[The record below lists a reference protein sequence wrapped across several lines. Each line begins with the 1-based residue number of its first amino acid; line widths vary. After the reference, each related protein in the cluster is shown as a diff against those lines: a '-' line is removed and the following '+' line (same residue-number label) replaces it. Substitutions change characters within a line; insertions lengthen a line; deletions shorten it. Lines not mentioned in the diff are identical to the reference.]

1 MAPSKNNSRKA
12 KAASNA
18 SSATPRVLRPRAV
31 PAPASP
37 SPAPDL
43 SSGPLSASQSVE
55 SSSSKSF
62 KTPRRSTIA
71 VKTTDVV
78 KISNSARVLRPRT
91 TPATASPSSAASQSS
106 SPSATSPSTGPS
118 SAESLKTRSR
128 SATTVKTPSKAVEIE
143 PSTTTRVLRSRA
155 TLASSSKVP
164 VPVSDGRLS
173 PRRTKRARVA
183 SPSPVLSPV
192 LGRHGK
198 RPRVDSGSEF
208 EDDEEEED
216 DDDDNEEEEED
227 DDDDNEEEE
236 EDDDDDDDLDEVERP
251 EDLQDAI
258 VDADGLVRVGPQ
270 PMKPQRFIRSR
281 PHDLVR
287 RKFQGKLRDC
297 HRRTDRH
304 LPGWSEGILEQERR
318 ILLASVMSSMDN
330 RSSDNDTVSRLCD
343 YSGRQMSWT
352 PGPHSPSL
360 ESVYPF
366 IVSEGRIGYHAS
378 PNVHIISSA
387 TNWAKSN
394 HAPIL
399 LSIIAVW
406 MNAYEESDFRVRKA
420 QLSWAYNSAANAS
433 ALAYIFS
440 LTSNHATGAK
450 IWSKWTPSKQRA
462 VLEALRTGT
471 KTPVVTQ
478 ALKEHSMDDLFRPRK
493 WSSKPKLSQRQ
504 GPVQDKKHAYPQM
517 LQIAQKYDLT
527 PAEFEHYLTIKAP
540 NRLERVFY
548 PFHVLSRSQAEAY
561 GWDWW
566 TTIEFCGSM
575 VITMKSQ
582 CNRHAEAAGHGE
594 DLNGYICMF
603 WMTHY
608 FCNKIQALKKQR
620 PGATDEEIRFSIL
633 DRWNLPLIPWVG
645 HPFKASLCKGPDHG
659 IAMKLGQTTASGEVF
674 DPVNGIDL
682 TKSTVG
688 LDTWFTNSAMR
699 NFATADWEAIRKD
712 LAAIPLHHSFWRVD
726 LALGNTIWE
735 GR

>member
-12 KAASNA
+12 KAASKA

-55 SSSSKSF
+55 SSSFKSF

-71 VKTTDVV
+71 VKTTDVS
-78 KISNSARVLRPRT
+78 KISNSARVLRPRA

-128 SATTVKTPSKAVEIE
+128 SATTVETPSKAVETE

-155 TLASSSKVP
+155 TLVP

-173 PRRTKRARVA
+173 LRRTKRARVA

-192 LGRHGK
+192 LGRYGK

-208 EDDEEEED
+208 EDE
-216 DDDDNEEEEED
+216 EEEEED
-227 DDDDNEEEE
+227 DDN
-236 EDDDDDDDLDEVERP
+236 DDDDDDLNEDEYP
-251 EDLQDAI
+251 EDVQDAI
-258 VDADGLVRVGPQ
+258 VDADGLIRVGPQ
-270 PMKPQRFIRSR
+270 PMKPQRFIRSG
-281 PHDLVR
+281 PHRKVR
-287 RKFQGKLRDC
+287 QKLNNALFHC
-297 HRRTDRH
+297 HRTTDRH
-304 LPGWSEGILEQERR
+304 LPGWSWGILGQERR
-318 ILLASVMSSMDN
+318 ILLASLMSSMDDQ
-330 RSSDNDTVSRLCD
+330 SSDNDTVSRFCD
-343 YSGRQMSWT
+343 YSGRQMSWA

-366 IVSEGRIGYHAS
+366 IISEGRIGYHAS

-387 TNWAKSN
+387 INWAKSN
-394 HAPIL
+394 YAPIL
-399 LSIIAVW
+399 LPIIAVW
-406 MNAYEESDFRVRKA
+406 MNAHEEPDFRVRKA
-420 QLSWAYNSAANAS
+420 QLSWAYNSATNAS
-433 ALAYIFS
+433 ILCYIFS
-440 LTSNHATGAK
+440 LTSNHANQAK

-471 KTPVVTQ
+471 KTPVVTE
-478 ALKEHSMDDLFRPRK
+478 ALKEHSVNDLFTPRFL
-493 WSSKPKLSQRQ
+493 SSRGSWRQRVSQRQ
-504 GPVQDKKHAYPQM
+504 GPIQDKKHAYPQM
-517 LQIAQKYDLT
+517 LQIARKYDLT

-540 NRLERVFY
+540 NRLDRVFY

-575 VITMKSQ
+575 VTNMKRK
-582 CNRHAEAAGHGE
+582 CNRHAEAAGYGE

-603 WMTHY
+603 WMAHY

-645 HPFKASLCKGPDHG
+645 NPFKASLCKGPDHG

-674 DPVNGIDL
+674 DPVNDIDL
-682 TKSTVG
+682 TKSTVE
-688 LDTWFTNSAMR
+688 LDTWFTNRAMR
-699 NFATADWEAIRKD
+699 NFATADWEAIRKA

-726 LALGNTIWE
+726 LALGDTIWK
-735 GR
+735 GH